1 MDKNVQNLVIE
12 FLVEWDEG
20 LRWVHSG
27 ALDNFLTV
35 YLMTRVTKVLEF
47 LKRVQPT
54 APPSRLGLLQNQK
67 SPFQFLVVI

>member
-12 FLVEWDEG
+12 LLVEWDEG
-20 LRWVHSG
+20 LRWVLG

-35 YLMTRVTKVLEF
+35 YLMTSVTKVLDF

-54 APPSRLGLLQNQK
+54 APPSRLGLLQNQR

>member
-35 YLMTRVTKVLEF
+35 YLMTRVTKILDF
-47 LKRVQPT
+47 LKRAQPT
-54 APPSRLGLLQNQK
+54 ARPSRLGLLQNQR

>member
-27 ALDNFLTV
+27 AL
-35 YLMTRVTKVLEF
+35 VTKVLDF
-47 LKRVQPT
+47 LKQAQPT
-54 APPSRLGLLQNQK
+54 ARPSRLGLLQNQR